1 MCLLSLHDN
10 EGTSFHQNYPIMNS
24 TSMFSAYALAYLEKN
39 LDVVK
44 KFRFTNS
51 GTKYFAQGGP
61 EYSRMLHK
69 TKFVLLNYNCNN
81 RLTEKGIRVT
91 Q

>member
-39 LDVVK
+39 IDVVK

-69 TKFVLLNYNCNN
+69 TKFVLSN
-81 RLTEKGIRVT
+81 
-91 Q
+91 